1 MAPRKAFAGGA
12 PDASDGRPAPADQPE
27 PAYDSSTPHGAQR
40 MLEALRDAA
49 GRGTPGGGG
58 VRAAARLGIG
68 PDEAARLAAELCGLG
83 YDVRDDG
90 GPYPLPREYRLVPGP
105 APLALPWEVAGGAG
119 GLRPP
124 LATRRLGSRVV
135 FYRSADSTQDRAL
148 SLAAQCPA
156 GEADGLVVVAAT
168 QNAGRGRLGR
178 RWVSPPG
185 GLWMS
190 VVAEPG
196 PPAGAATLVPLA
208 ASIALAD
215 AVMEAAGAEADLK
228 WPNDL
233 LVGGRKVAGILVDAS
248 AGAAGAMDSVVVGI
262 GVNLAVDAAFIDAA
276 VGAPPG
282 RAGAASL
289 AAPGGGGPPPDP
301 ALLARAFLAR
311 LEGELEGLEGEGGG
325 GAGGGVAQRWAA
337 RSSMIGCEV
346 EAERGGRAVRG
357 TAAGIDADGAL
368 LVARGSS
375 PPERIVA
382 GDVAAVRRAERGGR
396 A

>member
-1 MAPRKAFAGGA
+1 MAPREAFAGGA
-12 PDASDGRPAPADQPE
+12 VAAGRPDTSDQPA
-27 PAYDSSTPHGAQR
+27 PAYDSRTLHGAQR
-40 MLEALRDAA
+40 MLAALRDEAA
-49 GRGTPGGGG
+49 RGPGGGG
-58 VRAAARLGIG
+58 GGGARAAGRLGITA
-68 PDEAARLAAELCGLG
+68 DEAGRLVAELRGLG
-83 YDVRDDG
+83 YDVRDG
-90 GPYPLPREYRLVPGP
+90 GVVYPHPREYRLVPGP

-119 GLRPP
+119 GWRPP

-168 QNAGRGRLGR
+168 QTAGRGRLGR
-178 RWVSPPG
+178 MWVSPPG

-208 ASIALAD
+208 ASLALAD

-248 AGAAGAMDSVVVGI
+248 AGAAGAVDSVVVGI
-262 GVNLAVDAAFIDAA
+262 GVNLAVDAASIDAA
-276 VGAPPG
+276 AGAPPG

-289 AAPGGGGPPPDP
+289 AAPGGSGGPAPDP
-301 ALLARAFLAR
+301 ALLAREFLTR
-311 LEGELEGLEGEGGG
+311 LEAELEGLEGGG
-325 GAGGGVAQRWAA
+325 GADGGVAQRWAA
-337 RSSMIGCEV
+337 RSSMIGREV
-346 EAERGGRAVRG
+346 EAERGGRTVRG
-357 TAAGIDADGAL
+357 TAAGIDSDGAL

-375 PPERIVA
+375 PAERIVA
-382 GDVAAVRRAERGGR
+382 GDVAAVRRAGQDG